1 MKPVIALVGRP
12 NVGKSTLFNQL
23 TKSRDALVADLPGL
37 TRDRKY
43 GDARIEDKS
52 FIVIDTGGIGEG
64 EQGIDAHMAEQSRLA
79 IHEADIVLF
88 LTDARVGLTGADQEI
103 AAELRTLSKRVHV
116 VVNKIDG
123 VHEEAALA
131 DFHRLGM
138 GELFGIAASHGRG
151 VAQMIQDVLA
161 DYPPDEEEAPLS
173 ETGIKIAIV
182 GRPNVGKS
190 TLVNRLLG
198 EERVVVFD
206 MPGTTRDSIYIPFER
221 RGERYTLIDTAGVR
235 RRGRVDEGVE
245 KFSVIKTLQAIKDAH
260 VVVLVLDAR
269 ESIVDQDLHM
279 LGFVLQSG
287 RALVLAINKWDGMD
301 EYDRKMVK
309 QDIERRLDFTPWAR
323 IHLISAMHGT
333 AVGDLYPSIEKA
345 YASAYIKVPTNRLTQ
360 ILEDAIEQHQPPLV
374 GGRRIKL
381 RYAHMGGQNPPRI
394 IIHGN
399 QTAAVPN
406 AYKRYLENI
415 FRKVLKIEGTPIGI
429 EFKTG
434 DNPFTERVK
443 ELSPAQLEK
452 RKRVAL
458 GSKSRD
464 NSRQDKNRQDKSR
477 QDKTR
482 PANGRQDKKR

>member
-23 TKSRDALVADLPGL
+23 TRSRDALVADLPGL

-43 GDARIEDKS
+43 GDARVEDKS

-64 EQGIDAHMAEQSRLA
+64 EQGIDAYMAEQSRLA
-79 IHEADIVLF
+79 IHEASIVFF
-88 LTDARVGLTGADQEI
+88 LVDARAGLTGADQEI
-103 AAELRTLSKRVHV
+103 AAELRALSKRVHL

-131 DFHRLGM
+131 EFHQLGM
-138 GELFGIAASHGRG
+138 GEIFGIAASHGRG
-151 VAQMIQDVLA
+151 ISQMMAEVLA
-161 DYPPDEEEAPLS
+161 DVPPDAEEAPLT

-221 RGERYTLIDTAGVR
+221 REKRYTLIDTAGVR

-260 VVVLVLDAR
+260 VVVMVLDAR
-269 ESIVDQDLHM
+269 EGIVDQDLHL

-287 RALVLAINKWDGMD
+287 RALVIAINKWDGMTD
-301 EYDRKMVK
+301 YDRDMVK
-309 QDIERRLDFTPWAR
+309 KDIDRRLDFIPWAR
-323 IHLISAMHGT
+323 VHLISARHGT
-333 AVGDLYPSIEKA
+333 AVGDLYPSIERA
-345 YASAYIKVPTNRLTQ
+345 HASATIKVATNRLTQ

-381 RYAHMGGQNPPRI
+381 RYAHMGGQNPPLVV
-394 IIHGN
+394 IHGN
-399 QTAAVPN
+399 QTAAVPS
-406 AYKRYLENI
+406 AYKRYLENV
-415 FRKVLKIEGTPIGI
+415 FRKVLRIEGTPIAI

-434 DNPFTERVK
+434 DNPFKDRQNVLK
-443 ELSPAQLEK
+443 PAQVE
-452 RKRVAL
+452 RRRRMV
-458 GSKSRD
+458 
-464 NSRQDKNRQDKSR
+464 QFH
-477 QDKTR
+477 
-482 PANGRQDKKR
+482 KKREKKR

>member
-43 GDARIEDKS
+43 GDARVEDKS

-64 EQGIDAHMAEQSRLA
+64 EKGIDAYMAEQSRLA
-79 IHEADIVLF
+79 IHEATIVLF
-88 LTDARVGLTGADQEI
+88 LVDARAGLTAADQEI

-123 VHEEAALA
+123 VQEEAAMA

-151 VAQMIQDVLA
+151 VAQMMLNVLA
-161 DYPPDEEEAPLS
+161 DCPPDEEEAPIT

-198 EERVVVFD
+198 EDRVVVFD

-221 RGERYTLIDTAGVR
+221 RDKKYTLIDTAGVR

-269 ESIVDQDLHM
+269 EGIVDQDLHM

-287 RALVLAINKWDGMD
+287 RALVVAINKWDGMSD
-301 EYDRKMVK
+301 YDRELVRK
-309 QDIERRLDFTPWAR
+309 DIDRRLDFIPWAR
-323 IHLISAMHGT
+323 VHLISAMHGT
-333 AVGDLYPSIEKA
+333 GVGDLYPSVEKA
-345 YASAYIKVPTNRLTQ
+345 YASATIKVATNRLTQ
-360 ILEDAIEQHQPPLV
+360 ILQDAVEQHQPPLV

-381 RYAHMGGQNPPRI
+381 RYAHMGGQNPPLVV
-394 IIHGN
+394 IHGN

-415 FRKVLKIEGTPIGI
+415 YRKVLRIEGTPIGI

-434 DNPFTERVK
+434 DNPFKDRVNA
-443 ELSPAQLEK
+443 LSPAQLERRRREVQSHK
-452 RKRVAL
+452 KGERKRE
-458 GSKSRD
+458 R
-464 NSRQDKNRQDKSR
+464 
-477 QDKTR
+477 
-482 PANGRQDKKR
+482 KR

>member
-23 TKSRDALVADLPGL
+23 TRSRDALVADLPGL

-43 GDARIEDKS
+43 GDARIDDKS

-64 EQGIDAHMAEQSRLA
+64 EEGIDAYMAEQSRQA
-79 IHEADIVLF
+79 INEANIVLF
-88 LTDARVGLTGADQEI
+88 LVDARAGLTAADQEI
-103 AAELRTLSKRVHV
+103 ADELRSLNKCVHL

-123 VHEEAALA
+123 VHEDAAMA
-131 DFHRLGM
+131 EFHQLGF
-138 GELFGIAASHGRG
+138 GEIFGIAASHGRG
-151 VAQMIQDVLA
+151 IGSMMQEVLA
-161 DYPPDEEEAPLS
+161 DVPPDAEAAPLA

-221 RGERYTLIDTAGVR
+221 RDRRYTLIDTAGVR

-269 ESIVDQDLHM
+269 EGIVDQDLHL

-287 RALVLAINKWDGMD
+287 RALVVAINKWDGMSD
-301 EYDRKMVK
+301 YDRDMVK
-309 QDIERRLDFTPWAR
+309 KDIDRRLDFIPWAR
-323 IHLISAMHGT
+323 VHLISALHGT
-333 AVGDLYPSIEKA
+333 GVGDLYPSIEKA
-345 YASAYIKVPTNRLTQ
+345 YASANIKVATNRLTQ
-360 ILEDAIEQHQPPLV
+360 ILEDAVEQHQPPLV

-381 RYAHMGGQNPPRI
+381 RYAHMGGQNPPLVV
-394 IIHGN
+394 IHGN
-399 QTAAVPN
+399 QTGSVPG
-406 AYKRYLENI
+406 AYKRYLENV
-415 FRKVLKIEGTPIGI
+415 FRKVLRIEGTPIAI
-429 EFKTG
+429 EFRTG
-434 DNPFTERVK
+434 ENPFKDRKNV
-443 ELSPAQLEK
+443 LSPAQAE
-452 RKRVAL
+452 RRRRMV
-458 GSKSRD
+458 
-464 NSRQDKNRQDKSR
+464 QFH
-477 QDKTR
+477 
-482 PANGRQDKKR
+482 KKREKKR

>member
-1 MKPVIALVGRP
+1 MLFLLKPVCESSKDVNLPRIDMKPVIALVGRP

-23 TKSRDALVADLPGL
+23 TRSRDALVADLPGL

-43 GDARIEDKS
+43 GDAQVDGKS

-64 EQGIDAHMAEQSRLA
+64 EEGIDAYMAEQSRLA
-79 IHEADIVLF
+79 IQEASIVL
-88 LTDARVGLTGADQEI
+88 LLVDGRAGLTGADQEI
-103 AAELRTLSKRVHV
+103 AAELRTLNKRVHL

-131 DFHRLGM
+131 EFHRLGM
-138 GELFGIAASHGRG
+138 GEIFGIAASHGRG
-151 VAQMIQDVLA
+151 IQQMMQDVLA
-161 DYPPDEEEAPLS
+161 DCPLDAEEAPVA

-221 RGERYTLIDTAGVR
+221 RDQRYTLIDTAGVR

-269 ESIVDQDLHM
+269 ESIVDQDLHL

-287 RALVLAINKWDGMD
+287 RALVIAINKWDGMS
-301 EYDRKMVK
+301 EYDRGQVK
-309 QDIERRLDFTPWAR
+309 QDIERRLDFIPWAR
-323 IHLISAMHGT
+323 VHLISARHGT
-333 AVGDLYPSIEKA
+333 GVGDLYPSIECA
-345 YASAYIKVPTNRLTQ
+345 YASATIKVTTHRLTQ
-360 ILEDAIEQHQPPLV
+360 ILEDAVEQHQPPMI

-381 RYAHMGGQNPPRI
+381 RYAHMGGQNPPLV

-399 QTAAVPN
+399 QTASVPN
-406 AYKRYLENI
+406 AYKRYLENVY
-415 FRKVLKIEGTPIGI
+415 RKVLKIEGSPIGV
-429 EFKTG
+429 EFRTS
-434 DNPFTERVK
+434 DNPFKDKVNT
-443 ELSPAQLEK
+443 LTPAQAERRRRHVQFHK
-452 RKRVAL
+452 K
-458 GSKSRD
+458 
-464 NSRQDKNRQDKSR
+464 QE
-477 QDKTR
+477 
-482 PANGRQDKKR
+482 KKR

>member
-1 MKPVIALVGRP
+1 MTIFDVEIFIMKPVIALVGRP

-64 EQGIDAHMAEQSRLA
+64 EKGIDAYMAEQSRLA
-79 IHEADIVLF
+79 IHEANIVLF
-88 LTDARVGLTGADQEI
+88 LVDARAGMTPADQEI
-103 AAELRTLSKRVHV
+103 AAELRVLSKQVHL

-123 VHEEAALA
+123 VHEEAAMA
-131 DFHRLGM
+131 DFFQLGM

-151 VAQMIQDVLA
+151 IHSMMQDVLA
-161 DYPPDEEEAPLS
+161 DFPPDEVEAEDP
-173 ETGIKIAIV
+173 EQGVKIAIV

-198 EERVVVFD
+198 EERVVVYD
-206 MPGTTRDSIYIPFER
+206 MPGTTRDSIYIPYER
-221 RGERYTLIDTAGVR
+221 RGKRFTLIDTAGVR
-235 RRGRVDEGVE
+235 RRGRIDETVE

-269 ESIVDQDLHM
+269 EGIVDQDLHL

-287 RALVLAINKWDGMD
+287 RSLVIAINKWDGMD
-301 EYDRKMVK
+301 EYDRKQVK
-309 QDIERRLDFTPWAR
+309 ESIDRRLDFIPWAR
-323 IHLISAMHGT
+323 VHLISAKHGT
-333 AVGDLYPSIEKA
+333 GVGDLYPSIEKA
-345 YASAYIKVPTNRLTQ
+345 HASATIRVATSRLTQ
-360 ILEDAIEQHQPPLV
+360 ILQDAVETHQPPLV
-374 GGRRIKL
+374 SGRRIKL
-381 RYAHMGGQNPPRI
+381 RYAHLGGQNPPVI
-394 IIHGN
+394 VIHGN
-399 QTAAVPN
+399 QTESVPN

-415 FRKVLKIEGTPIGI
+415 YRKVLRVEGTPIAI

-434 DNPFTERVK
+434 DNPFKDRQN

-452 RKRVAL
+452 KRRQVQL
-458 GSKSRD
+458 HKK
-464 NSRQDKNRQDKSR
+464 NS
-477 QDKTR
+477 
-482 PANGRQDKKR
+482 KKR

>member
-1 MKPVIALVGRP
+1 MLMKPVIALVGRP

-23 TKSRDALVADLPGL
+23 TRSRDALVADLPGL

-64 EQGIDAHMAEQSRLA
+64 EQGIDGYMAEQSRLA

-88 LTDARVGLTGADQEI
+88 LVDARAGLTAADQDV
-103 AAELRTLSKRVHV
+103 ASELRSLSKRVHL

-123 VHEEAALA
+123 VQEEAAMA
-131 DFHRLGM
+131 EFHQLGF
-138 GELFGIAASHGRG
+138 GEIFGIAASHGRG
-151 VAQMIQDVLA
+151 ILQMMTQVLA
-161 DYPPDEEEAPLS
+161 DCPPDEEEAPLA

-221 RGERYTLIDTAGVR
+221 REKRYTLIDTAGVR

-269 ESIVDQDLHM
+269 ESIVDQDLHL

-287 RALVLAINKWDGMD
+287 RALVVAINKWDGMSD
-301 EYDRKMVK
+301 YDRDIVK
-309 QDIERRLDFTPWAR
+309 KDIDRRLDFIPWAR
-323 IHLISAMHGT
+323 IHLISAKHGT
-333 AVGDLYPSIEKA
+333 AVGDLYPSIERA
-345 YASAYIKVPTNRLTQ
+345 YTSATIKVATNRLTQ
-360 ILEDAIEQHQPPLV
+360 ILEDAVEQHQPPLV

-381 RYAHMGGQNPPRI
+381 RYAHMGGQNPPLVVV
-394 IIHGN
+394 HGN
-399 QTAAVPN
+399 QTAAVPG
-406 AYKRYLENI
+406 AYKRYLENV
-415 FRKVLKIEGTPIGI
+415 FRKVLKIEGTPIAI

-434 DNPFTERVK
+434 DNPFKDRKTVLK
-443 ELSPAQLEK
+443 PAEVEK
-452 RKRVAL
+452 RRRLVQAH
-458 GSKSRD
+458 
-464 NSRQDKNRQDKSR
+464 
-477 QDKTR
+477 
-482 PANGRQDKKR
+482 KKREKKR

>member
-1 MKPVIALVGRP
+1 MTVYDLEKFAMKPVIALVGRP

-64 EQGIDAHMAEQSRLA
+64 EQGIDAYMAEQSRLA

-88 LTDARVGLTGADQEI
+88 LLDARVGLTPADEGI
-103 AAELRTLSKRVHV
+103 ARELRVLNKRVHL

-123 VHEEAALA
+123 IHEEAALA
-131 DFHRLGM
+131 DFFRLGM
-138 GELFGIAASHGRG
+138 GEPFGIAASHGRG
-151 VAQMIQDVLA
+151 ITSMMLDVLA
-161 DYPPDEEEAPLS
+161 DCPPDEEVAEDP
-173 ETGIKIAIV
+173 EQGVKIAIV

-198 EERVVVFD
+198 EERVVVYD
-206 MPGTTRDSIYIPFER
+206 MPGTTRDSIYIPYER
-221 RGERYTLIDTAGVR
+221 RGKRFTLIDTAGVR
-235 RRGRVDEGVE
+235 RRGRIDETVE

-269 ESIVDQDLHM
+269 EGIVDQDLHL

-287 RALVLAINKWDGMD
+287 RSLVIAINKWDGMD
-301 EYDRKMVK
+301 DYDRKQVK
-309 QDIERRLDFTPWAR
+309 ESIDRRLDFIPWAR
-323 IHLISAMHGT
+323 VHLISAKHGT
-333 AVGDLYPSIEKA
+333 GVGDLYPSIEKA
-345 YASAYIKVPTNRLTQ
+345 HASATIRVATSRLTQ
-360 ILEDAIEQHQPPLV
+360 ILQDAVETHQPPLV
-374 GGRRIKL
+374 SGRRIKL
-381 RYAHMGGQNPPRI
+381 RYAHLGGQNPPVI
-394 IIHGN
+394 VIHGN
-399 QTAAVPN
+399 QTESVPN

-415 FRKVLKIEGTPIGI
+415 YRKVLRIEGTPIAI

-434 DNPFTERVK
+434 DNPFKDRQN

-452 RKRVAL
+452 KRRLVQFHK
-458 GSKSRD
+458 KS
-464 NSRQDKNRQDKSR
+464 
-477 QDKTR
+477 
-482 PANGRQDKKR
+482 KKR